1 MSKIT
6 NNSIEYHTE
15 VKRKLKDEFDIN
27 WKPLWNY
34 TEMTQTL
41 NYGYSFTFL
50 VKDGLSNRR
59 LLYRNWRNE
68 LNKKDRIGIY
78 NLNAI
83 IIEEEVIDISLND
96 LFEIQEM
103 IKRDIKVT
111 KFEGI
116 ILDGYFKQFTDH
128 KLKKELVW
136 NIDDEMNKCLS
147 DLIFRIRKLK
157 ST

>member
-68 LNKKDRIGIY
+68 LNKKDT
-78 NLNAI
+78 
-83 IIEEEVIDISLND
+83 
-96 LFEIQEM
+96 FQPP
-103 IKRDIKVT
+103 K
-111 KFEGI
+111 
-116 ILDGYFKQFTDH
+116 
-128 KLKKELVW
+128 
-136 NIDDEMNKCLS
+136 
-147 DLIFRIRKLK
+147 
-157 ST
+157 